1 MRKCIWKSQN
11 NIKKWKKQAASFKNV
26 EYNIDTY
33 DQADQ

>member
-11 NIKKWKKQAASFKNV
+11 NIKRKKQVASFKNV

-33 DQADQ
+33 DQAD